1 MLRLT
6 ALIPLA
12 LVACVNTGDEGMY
25 VLNATAASGT
35 TCSFTGGADQP
46 FISHGL
52 IQWDSPEAYQL
63 HPLIQ
68 SRLTGMGAG
77 SGSSTTDDISRT
89 IQLRGA
95 DINLTLKAVTIT
107 NGDQV
112 TTTQK
117 NTALPTF
124 SSLFA
129 GNIPPGG
136 TVNVGVDAIPVGTL
150 KSIAMMS
157 GADLTSTTE
166 RFDAEVVAELTIK
179 GDVNGDSISSSK
191 FVFPINVC
199 SNCIFNNAGTCPM
212 KTAPRTGDPCNS
224 YQDGVVDCCLDTMAM
239 PNAYLC
245 PGTM

>member
-25 VLNATAASGT
+25 VVNATATSGA
-35 TCSFTGGADQP
+35 TCSFTGSPDQP
-46 FISHGL
+46 FISHGK
-52 IQWDSPEAYQL
+52 IQWDSPDAYKL

-68 SRLTGMGAG
+68 SRITGIGAG

-95 DINLTLKAVTIT
+95 DINLTLMAVTTTI
-107 NGDQV
+107 GGQV

-117 NTALPTF
+117 NTALPMF

-129 GNIPPGG
+129 GNVPPGG
-136 TVNVGVDAIPVGTL
+136 TVNVGIDTIPVGTL
-150 KSIAMMS
+150 KSIASMS
-157 GADLTSTTE
+157 GVDPNSTTD

-191 FVFPINVC
+191 FIFPINVC
-199 SNCIFNNAGTCPM
+199 SNCLFNDAGNCPM
-212 KTAPRTGDPCNS
+212 KTAPRTGDPCNP
-224 YQDGVVDCCLDTMAM
+224 YQDGVIDCCLDTTAT
-239 PNAYLC
+239 PNVYLC

>member
-25 VLNATAASGT
+25 VLNATAASEG
-35 TCSFTGGADQP
+35 TCSFTGSPDQP

-68 SRLTGMGAG
+68 SRITGAGAG

-107 NGDQV
+107 TADQA
-112 TTTQK
+112 TTTQL
-117 NTALPTF
+117 NTTLPMF

-136 TVNVGVDAIPVGTL
+136 TVNVGVDTIPVGTL
-150 KSIAMMS
+150 KSIASMS
-157 GADLTSTTE
+157 GIDPNSTTQ

-191 FVFPINVC
+191 FIFPINVC
-199 SNCIFNNAGTCPM
+199 SNCIFANAGTCPM
-212 KTAPRTGDPCNS
+212 KTAPRTGNACNV
-224 YQDGVVDCCLDTMAM
+224 YQDGVVDCCLDTTVT
-239 PNAYLC
+239 PNQYLC